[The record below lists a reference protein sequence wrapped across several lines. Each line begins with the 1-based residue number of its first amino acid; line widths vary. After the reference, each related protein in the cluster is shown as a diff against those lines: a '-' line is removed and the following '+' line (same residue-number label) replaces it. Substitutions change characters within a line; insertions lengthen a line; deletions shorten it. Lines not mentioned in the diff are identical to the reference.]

1 MGMRLDRIAR
11 KVSLDQSIVK
21 TEPFM
26 QVDSLNS
33 PNPSVVGPSLVVRG
47 DLQGAADLRVSGQ
60 VHGNIRC
67 CRLEVEKGGSIIG
80 NIIADEIIVRGSI
93 KGIIRAKTV
102 ILQDAADVNGEIY
115 HMLLAIERGARLD
128 GIVRRREN
136 PIQCID
142 EDIVAAAADG
152 GADPI
157 TLKYLVRP
165 LLALRDAGRGDP
177 VAWAK
182 ELSLLAG
189 CHDSEVL
196 SEAARRVSASGGE
209 CPSISKIAEACEK
222 IDLEIGG
229 QKTLSTAMYR
239 MYALGAREWNP
250 KWGPS
255 PGQRG
260 CRLRR
265 DEQDA
270 QWREIIK
277 FMHSVLTSG
286 GRPQESADAVGV
298 KIVRTLEQNSGLP
311 IDITCIP
318 RRARVEFGIPA
329 TAKAMDVAR
338 ALWQSLEGSAL
349 SEAVEPNDSH
359 GSTEVAAA

>member
-1 MGMRLDRIAR
+1 MRFDRIVREVPLDRSAS
-11 KVSLDQSIVK
+11 KM
-21 TEPFM
+21 EPPK
-26 QVDSLNS
+26 QVDPLNS
-33 PNPSVVGPSLVVRG
+33 PTVSVVGPSLVMRG
-47 DLQGAADLRVSGQ
+47 DLQGAEDLRVSGQ

-67 CRLEVEKGGSIIG
+67 CRLEVEKGGSIVG

-102 ILQDAADVNGEIY
+102 ILQGAANVDGELY
-115 HMLLAIERGARLD
+115 HMLLAIEQGARLN
-128 GIVRRREN
+128 GIVRRRED
-136 PIQCID
+136 PTQCID

-177 VAWAK
+177 VAWAR

-196 SEAARRVSASGGE
+196 REAARRVAASGGE
-209 CPSISKIAEACEK
+209 CPSISKIVEACEK

-229 QKTLSTAMYR
+229 QKTLSAAMYR
-239 MYALGAREWNP
+239 MYALGVREWNP

-277 FMHSVLTSG
+277 FAHSVLTSG
-286 GRPQESADAVGV
+286 GRAQESADAVGI
-298 KIVRTLEQNSGLP
+298 KIVRMLEQNSGLP

-318 RRARVEFGIPA
+318 RRARIEFGIPA
-329 TAKAMDVAR
+329 TAKVMEAAR
-338 ALWQSLEGSAL
+338 ALWQSREGDDL
-349 SEAVEPNDSH
+349 SEAIEPSDSH